1 MTCKYAFL
9 HVRCVMEALFM
20 KTTVTSRAQ
29 TVVPAV
35 IRKRYG
41 IRGGDMLEWIDD
53 GEIIKVIPV
62 PRDVLTELRGCA
74 KGEKLLNR
82 LINERQKDQ
91 KRESQKR

>member
-1 MTCKYAFL
+1 
-9 HVRCVMEALFM
+9 M

-41 IRGGDMLEWIDD
+41 IKGGDMLEWIDD

-62 PRDVLTELRGCA
+62 PRDVLSELRGCA
-74 KGEKLLNR
+74 KGEKLLDT
-82 LINERQKDQ
+82 LTNERQKDR
-91 KRESQKR
+91 KRESRRR